1 MSLMAPPFSG
11 ALWTP
16 PSFGILHMI
25 YPGPHIPVWTL
36 ERGVCFS
43 LRQVS
48 ILGRALVAWYGARGG
63 RGFSLRSRFQGSQSG
78 RLPGPCGF
86 LRFLPP
92 PRARKLKVTVDTF
105 YLELLQGWYALM
117 VVPKHK
123 AKHVNS
129 CTTSM
134 PSHSWFRLL
143 KSPVVCGPQ
152 KSITSHTHKCTK
164 TYHTLIYCRSGFR
177 HILFGT
183 WDHSSSCGRTLVAV
197 HMYESPRET
206 VLARAAGEV
215 SSRRFC
221 CDSSCD
227 FTCVGEGPLPRPDG
241 GWIKPPSS
249 GDVKPLMARGDE
261 KSTVLLDCA

>member
-1 MSLMAPPFSG
+1 
-11 ALWTP
+11 
-16 PSFGILHMI
+16 
-25 YPGPHIPVWTL
+25 
-36 ERGVCFS
+36 
-43 LRQVS
+43 
-48 ILGRALVAWYGARGG
+48 
-63 RGFSLRSRFQGSQSG
+63 
-78 RLPGPCGF
+78 
-86 LRFLPP
+86 
-92 PRARKLKVTVDTF
+92 
-105 YLELLQGWYALM
+105 M

-197 HMYESPRET
+197 HMYESPRERFWR
-206 VLARAAGEV
+206 VRRVRCRQGAFAATPV
-215 SSRRFC
+215 ATS
-221 CDSSCD
+221 
-227 FTCVGEGPLPRPDG
+227 PA
-241 GWIKPPSS
+241 W
-249 GDVKPLMARGDE
+249 VKGHFPVQMVDE
-261 KSTVLLDCA
+261 SNHPVAEM